1 MSVDKPSEAVR
12 PRRIKYHSSTQR
24 GAGASMR
31 DDSDNPL
38 SQNFLPLDE
47 RGERGRARWWA
58 LHGKKYA
65 RKDVVEFDG

>member
-1 MSVDKPSEAVR
+1 VG
-12 PRRIKYHSSTQR
+12 SS
-24 GAGASMR
+24 GR

-38 SQNFLPLDE
+38 SQNFLPLDD

-65 RKDVVEFDG
+65 RKDVVEFD

>member
-1 MSVDKPSEAVR
+1 MAEEKVR

-24 GAGASMR
+24 GAGASSR

-38 SQNFLPLDE
+38 SQNFLPPDE
-47 RGERGRARWWA
+47 RGERGKARWWA

-65 RKDVVEFDG
+65 RVGAVEFDG